1 MTFRDTLY
9 QYLYFKTERID
20 DYYDRLVDQI
30 RVMKYDELDY
40 MEIIIAKVRKDL
52 MNEIQ
57 QEIILLSAKIKP

>member
-52 MNEIQ
+52 TYY
-57 QEIILLSAKIKP
+57 S